1 MRLVRYGDI
10 AQEKPGLID
19 AVGILR
25 DLSDHIA
32 DIDANSIDDASL
44 DRLRALDPASL
55 ASVAG

>member
-44 DRLRALDPASL
+44 YRLRALDPASL